1 MKYVRVASLARD
13 NKAAENT
20 PQLLGGIQM
29 TNLFSRIKQ
38 TISADFHE
46 ILDKK
51 EEKNPIALLNQYLRQ
66 CEAETEKVRKM
77 VERQY
82 LLKNEFQREL
92 QEAADLAEK
101 RKHQA
106 GIAEQAGESELQNFA
121 DIESQQYAERAV
133 RLKEALHENE
143 KQLSELE
150 QKYREMKHKLKDM
163 SIKRMELMGRE
174 NIARAHHRIN
184 TVLDTTIHPN
194 KPIAKFEEMESYLDR
209 LEHGINSSYHRNTID
224 AKIIQLEKDMKNKDT
239 QSIS

>member
-1 MKYVRVASLARD
+1 M
-13 NKAAENT
+13 N
-20 PQLLGGIQM
+20 
-29 TNLFSRIKQ
+29 NLFSRIKQ
-38 TISADFHE
+38 TISADFHGM
-46 ILDKK
+46 LDKK

-82 LLKNEFQREL
+82 LLKSEFQREL
-92 QEAADLAEK
+92 SEATELAEK
-101 RKHQA
+101 RKRQA

-121 DIESQQYAERAV
+121 DLESQQYTERAV
-133 RLKEALHENE
+133 RLKEALCENE

-184 TVLDTTIHPN
+184 TVLDTTVYSN

-224 AKIIQLEKDMKNKDT
+224 AKIVQLEKDLKNKDT